1 MPDEQPQSK
10 TPDEARIPDF
20 SLPREER
27 PRPAEPAPESE
38 ILNVIPADA
47 LTPFLSG
54 PAGDPLPA
62 AQEGI
67 LAALP
72 AESDVYRRRVRG
84 PRPPHPG
91 IAWAFFWWLV
101 YFLGL
106 QIFVGV
112 GVAVVYVVVYLLSG
126 GSREGIPQ
134 LVRSPEFL
142 SVNMGV
148 IEVVSII
155 FCVFIVRI
163 VVGRD
168 WMRQLGVRRPSLTHV
183 VLALLAVPGM
193 LALSEFAYLV
203 SGKVLPTF
211 NYQAQMTHM
220 FAEWPVWFAVLAVG
234 LGPALNEELW
244 CRGFL
249 GRGLVGHYGPLC
261 GVLLTSLLF
270 GLAHLDPPHIVAT
283 FVMGI
288 CLHYVYLMA
297 RSLWVSM
304 LMHFVNNS
312 LAVLGIA
319 VLQDTG
325 TESLGAALAKLAG
338 PDNRG
343 AKIVQYMLEP
353 APFELPYGPYAFLL
367 ALGLLVAVFW
377 AFYQS
382 RARPMPVEASNP
394 DPWRP
399 AYPGVEHPPPA
410 SGTVVRGRLPGWL
423 PSLAMMGALAGFVA
437 LAYK

>member
-1 MPDEQPQSK
+1 MPDEQPESK
-10 TPDEARIPDF
+10 PPDKGQIPDF
-20 SLPREER
+20 SLPRAA
-27 PRPAEPAPESE
+27 PPPAEPAPESE

-47 LTPFLSG
+47 LSAFPPW
-54 PAGDPLPA
+54 PASYPLET

-72 AESDVYRRRVRG
+72 EEPDEYRRRVRQ

-91 IAWAFFWWLV
+91 LGWALFWWLV

-112 GVAVVYVVVYLLSG
+112 GVAVVYVVVYLVSG

-142 SVNMGV
+142 SVNMGA
-148 IEVVSII
+148 IEVVSVI

-168 WMRQLGVRRPSLTHV
+168 WMRQLGVRLPSLTHV
-183 VLALLAVPGM
+183 ILALLAIPGM
-193 LALSEFAYLV
+193 MALSEFTYHL
-203 SGKVLPTF
+203 SHKFLPTID
-211 NYQAQMTHM
+211 YQAQMTHM
-220 FAEWPVWFAVLAVG
+220 FSSWPVWFGLLAVG

-249 GRGLVGHYGPLC
+249 GRGLVGHYGPFW

-270 GLAHLDPPHIVAT
+270 GAAHLDPPHVVAT

-288 CLHYVYLMA
+288 CLHYVYLMT

-312 LAVLGIA
+312 LAVVGIA

-325 TESLGAALAKLAG
+325 TETLGAALAKLAG
-338 PDNRG
+338 PDHRG

-353 APFELPYGPYAFLL
+353 APFGLPYGPYAFLL

-382 RARPMPVEASNP
+382 RARPMPLEPSAP
-394 DPWRP
+394 DSWRP

-410 SGTVVRGRLPGWL
+410 SGAVVRSRLPGWL